1 MGSLWNLNDVI
12 NNVGIIFQCIQVF
25 ALAWLGNFC
34 VSLFYNMVHMQENFE
49 WKRCYQGLLRA
60 LSVAVGLVLITISI
74 TLIIPLLTN
83 VGIPITDEIGEI
95 VNTVTIVGL
104 FGVAILHYAKEGILT
119 FKDILIDGGVVFQT
133 DNQEGDKISTEP
145 LDMDEFV
152 EEFIQGTALST
163 AEENIDNMDEEE
175 PDVIAGQIGIVDKEK
190 E

>member
-1 MGSLWNLNDVI
+1 MTSLWNLNDVI

-74 TLIIPLLTN
+74 TLIVPLLSN
-83 VGIPITDEIGEI
+83 VGIPITEEVGNI

-119 FKDILIDGGVVFQT
+119 FKNILVDGGVVFQEET
-133 DNQEGDKISTEP
+133 AVSTEP
-145 LDMDEFV
+145 LDTDEFATEFLQGEALDIM
-152 EEFIQGTALST
+152 EEGI
-163 AEENIDNMDEEE
+163 EEMDTEE
-175 PDVIAGQIGIVDKEK
+175 PEIEATPLDENGKTL
-190 E
+190 